1 MLLVAGGYDGHNT
14 LDSCEILVDNAQR
27 WTSISPLPMP
37 IKYHVGASL
46 YNKVF
51 MTGILPYENMKKTNP
66 VNLHEGGY
74 ADTEP
79 GEHLRSIFEYKHDQ
93 DLWTYHLF
101 VGEMMT
107 PRDGHAVSVIRLDS
121 YWKFCSYS

>member
-1 MLLVAGGYDGHNT
+1 MSSRYGLAGWWYDLPPMNHGRWFHGCGHFTNSPGGNVLLVAGGYDGHNT

-51 MTGILPYENMKKTNP
+51 MTGALGKHEEN
-66 VNLHEGGY
+66 
-74 ADTEP
+74 
-79 GEHLRSIFEYKHDQ
+79 
-93 DLWTYHLF
+93 
-101 VGEMMT
+101 
-107 PRDGHAVSVIRLDS
+107 
-121 YWKFCSYS
+121 KFNKLA